1 MVEDVVTV
9 GESSSLHVLTGQSHV
24 DTFLQQ
30 RTEGEG
36 FCQSPVALSIDDHLS
51 PGLVDS
57 LHSSV
62 YLEVRGVGR
71 TLGELLANV
80 GQSLLMDSS
89 VAHLQG
95 IFPFKESG
103 PGRVEPVLVESL

>member
-1 MVEDVVTV
+1 MVKHVVTV
-9 GESSSLHVLTGQSHV
+9 GESSSLHILTGQSHV

-36 FCQSPVALSIDDHLS
+36 FGQGPVALSIDDHLS
-51 PGLVDS
+51 TGLVDS

-62 YLEVRGVGR
+62 YLEVRSVGR

-80 GQSLLMDSS
+80 GQSLLMYPS

-95 IFPFKESG
+95 VFAFKES
-103 PGRVEPVLVESL
+103 